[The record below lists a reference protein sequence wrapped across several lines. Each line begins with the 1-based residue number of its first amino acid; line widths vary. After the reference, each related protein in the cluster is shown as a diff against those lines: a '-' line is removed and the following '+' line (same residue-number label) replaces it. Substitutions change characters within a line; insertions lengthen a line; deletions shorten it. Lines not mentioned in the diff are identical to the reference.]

1 MKRIITKKF
10 EMIKRKFVL
19 CLMLLG
25 LTAINM
31 GFTEQTEKISE
42 EKPEKIEVEEAS
54 TNEPTAIAIGE
65 NGQIKLSEEDELIR
79 AFAQV
84 VEDSQQDAPAN
95 TVEEPFAEVS
105 TVEEVKAVE
114 EVPPE
119 NVVETSQGYLPYTQV
134 MGMEAT
140 AYLPTDG
147 SAEGITA
154 MGIPATYGIVA
165 VDPAII
171 PLGSRVYIPG
181 YGEALAAD
189 TGGAI
194 YGYRIDLCMESY
206 DEAMDFGRRT
216 VTVFVLK

>member
-1 MKRIITKKF
+1 MKRKIF
-10 EMIKRKFVL
+10 NVIKRKFVL
-19 CLMLLG
+19 CLIVLEMALINLG
-25 LTAINM
+25 
-31 GFTEQTEKISE
+31 FSEQTEEISCDAE
-42 EKPEKIEVEEAS
+42 EIEETSAQ
-54 TNEPTAIAIGE
+54 EPTIIAVDE
-65 NGQIKLSEEDELIR
+65 NGRIKVSDEDELSK
-79 AFAQV
+79 AFAEV
-84 VEDSQQDAPAN
+84 VEKSLSEDLTATVETPFEEIS
-95 TVEEPFAEVS
+95 TVEIVEEP
-105 TVEEVKAVE
+105 
-114 EVPPE
+114 PPE
-119 NVVETSQGYLPYTQV
+119 DVVETSRGYLPYSQV

-147 SAEGITA
+147 SGEGITA

-194 YGYRIDLCMESY
+194 YGYRIDLCMEDY
-206 DEAMDFGRRT
+206 WQAMDFGRRT